1 MSDVKHNCEK
11 YHKTGQFSDVIQHV
25 RRNAQFKGLDDN
37 GEPIIDRS
45 AVCPKIKFR
54 GTVKLHGTNASVIQF
69 EDQAIYKQSK
79 ERILCAEHDNYGFFA
94 LTANADVSC
103 LLEQVKAR
111 FVERTGLEVKY
122 PVKIAGEWAG
132 QGVQTGM
139 GISNYP
145 KTFYTIGIKIGDN
158 KEDGYGWQPLED
170 YADISIDGFV
180 PITNFPVYEVEVDF
194 ENPKDVQ
201 NYLGELTLDV
211 EKVCP
216 VAAQLGT
223 EGLGE
228 GIVWTPVEQK
238 YLCDTG
244 MWFKVKGEK
253 HSASKVKTLAAVDP
267 AVLASIKEF
276 VEYACTENRMN
287 QAIQEVGLDVKKTGE
302 YIGWVNR
309 DIAKEELHSLA
320 ASGLTMKDVGSPI
333 SDKARRYYFEQINK
347 AN

>member
-1 MSDVKHNCEK
+1 MSKVKHNCEK
-11 YHKTGQFSDVIQHV
+11 YHKTGQFSDVVHHV
-25 RRNAQFKGLDDN
+25 KRNAQFKGLDDN
-37 GEPIIDRS
+37 GEPIIDR
-45 AVCPKIKFR
+45 AAICPKIKFR
-54 GTVKLHGTNASVIQF
+54 GTVKLHGTNASLIQF

-94 LTANADVSC
+94 LTAKADVAS
-103 LLEQVKAR
+103 LLTRVKDR

-145 KTFYTIGIKIGDN
+145 RTFYTIGIKIGDN
-158 KEDGYGWQPLED
+158 KEEGYGWQPLED

-180 PITNFPVYEVEVDF
+180 PITDFPVYEVEIDF

-244 MWFKVKGEK
+244 MWFKVKGSL
-253 HSASKVKTLAAVDP
+253 HSASKVKVLAQVDP
-267 AVLASIKEF
+267 EKLESVAAF
-276 VEYACTENRMN
+276 VEYSVTKNRLEQGVTE
-287 QAIQEVGLDVKKTGE
+287 IGLDINKTGDFVRW
-302 YIGWVNR
+302 IVG
-309 DIAKEELHSLA
+309 DIAKEEILSLS
-320 ASGLTMKDVGSPI
+320 ASNLTMKDVSKVI
-333 SDKARRYYFEQINK
+333 ADKSRRFYFEK
-347 AN
+347 LKE